1 MIKKIITL
9 KLIIIS
15 FISFNAQ
22 ALELFKAE
30 YQVFKDAKLIGDS
43 SIELTKDDRLYSI
56 IDKTNGTHGMASF
69 LGFKRSEVTFFTEEN
84 NKLLPQSYS
93 MNQKVAF
100 NKRKSDYRVDQNNL
114 MAYGKYKDK
123 NWELN
128 ITDLFLTPNLVS
140 LKLFS
145 DVCSN
150 KKNDFNY
157 PVLKRGKIQNYQ
169 FKITSQ
175 KNNIIVVDKIHSK
188 PSRIT
193 TMWLDVSKN
202 CLPIR
207 TYHIEEGED
216 SLETKL
222 TQITNH

>member
-15 FISFNAQ
+15 SISFNVQ
-22 ALELFKAE
+22 ALDLFKAN

-43 SIELTKDDRLYSI
+43 SIELTKEDHLYSI

-69 LGFKRSEVTFFTEEN
+69 LGFKRSEVTSFTEN
-84 NKLLPQSYS
+84 NKEFLPQSYS

-100 NKRKSDYRVDQNNL
+100 NKRKSDYRIDQNKL
-114 MAYGKYKDK
+114 MAYGKHKDK
-123 NWELN
+123 KWELN
-128 ITDLFLTPNLVS
+128 TPDSFLTPNLVS
-140 LKLFS
+140 LKLFR
-145 DVCSN
+145 DACSN
-150 KKNDFNY
+150 KKTDFNY

-175 KNNIIVVDKIHSK
+175 KGNIIEIDKIHSK

-193 TMWLDVSKN
+193 TMWLDTSKN

-222 TQITNH
+222 IQVTNY